1 MLSVSA
7 NFAAIACRIFTW
19 LSGQFAIIRP
29 SKRWLVGGLEH
40 FLFSIIYGIIL
51 PIDFHIFQD
60 GYCTTNQMM
69 FSAFWSSM
77 DSSRIPPL
85 RRPFATW
92 IGMLMNDEAYSEWSK
107 LWHPVA
113 TPRSYSMVPE
123 LKEIWNTSE
132 MVRSRIFNWEILREI
147 CKPCLVAEWIDF
159 NPYMEELS

>member
-1 MLSVSA
+1 
-7 NFAAIACRIFTW
+7 
-19 LSGQFAIIRP
+19 
-29 SKRWLVGGLEH
+29 
-40 FLFSIIYGIIL
+40 
-51 PIDFHIFQD
+51 
-60 GYCTTNQMM
+60 
-69 FSAFWSSM
+69 
-77 DSSRIPPL
+77 
-85 RRPFATW
+85 
-92 IGMLMNDEAYSEWSK
+92 MLMNDEAYSEWSK